1 MTELRLIKSF
11 KSELYLNHEDIGYD
25 LLKNQDF
32 KKDISTF
39 YFNNLLNGKNEVLDT
54 TDY

>member
-1 MTELRLIKSF
+1 MTELRILKSF

-32 KKDISTF
+32 RTDISTF
-39 YFNNLLNGKNEVLDT
+39 YFNNLLNKKNEVLDI